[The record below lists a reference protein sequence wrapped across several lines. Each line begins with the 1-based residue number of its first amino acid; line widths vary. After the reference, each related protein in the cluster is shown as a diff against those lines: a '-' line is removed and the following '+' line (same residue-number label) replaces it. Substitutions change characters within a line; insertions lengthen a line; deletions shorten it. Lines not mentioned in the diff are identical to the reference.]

1 MPEAEAM
8 RLFHGIVD
16 MAQLERRLKH
26 KLSHD
31 ADHLLEEVRLF
42 VGVDVHICVCKCV

>member
-1 MPEAEAM
+1 M